1 MIFKSKKG
9 ETMVWL
15 ENIKK
20 MVCFNDGII
29 DADEKISKELISLGY
44 IAENSKKKTE
54 VKVEE
59 KVVTQPTTETEVKAI
74 KPIKPKGLEVPDSEI
89 NSEV

>member
-15 ENIKK
+15 SGLSRTVRFEN
-20 MVCFNDGII
+20 GII
-29 DADEKISKELISLGY
+29 DADEKISKELIRLGY
-44 IAENSKKKTE
+44 VAENSKKKTE

-59 KVVTQPTTETEVKAI
+59 KVEKQPTTETEVKAI

>member
-15 ENIKK
+15 EELKK
-20 MVCFNDGII
+20 MATFDNGII
-29 DADEKISKELISLGY
+29 DADEKVAKELIKLGY
-44 IAENSKKKTE
+44 SPDNSKKDTGAE
-54 VKVEE
+54 APVK
-59 KVVTQPTTETEVKAI
+59 PI
-74 KPIKPKGLEVPDSEI
+74 KPIKSKGLEVPDSEI